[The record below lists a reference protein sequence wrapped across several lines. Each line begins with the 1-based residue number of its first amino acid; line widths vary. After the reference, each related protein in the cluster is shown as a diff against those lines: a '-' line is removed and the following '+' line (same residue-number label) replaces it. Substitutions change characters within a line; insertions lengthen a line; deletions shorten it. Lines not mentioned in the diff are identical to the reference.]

1 MLPVGHFDLPQVW
14 PPGHAWVP
22 WKFPTSESGVAGQI
36 PLWFMGG
43 LEGEG
48 LWESLSK
55 MTPES
60 AAQAG
65 PPGISPGCF
74 LGNIS

>member
-22 WKFPTSESGVAGQI
+22 WKFPTSENGVAGQI

-48 LWESLSK
+48 LWESL
-55 MTPES
+55 
-60 AAQAG
+60 
-65 PPGISPGCF
+65 C
-74 LGNIS
+74 LR